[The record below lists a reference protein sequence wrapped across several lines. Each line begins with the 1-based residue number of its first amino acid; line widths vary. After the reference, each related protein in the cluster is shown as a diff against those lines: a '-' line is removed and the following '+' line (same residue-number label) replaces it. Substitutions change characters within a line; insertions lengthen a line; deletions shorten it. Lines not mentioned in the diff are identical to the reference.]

1 MDSIVQCRVE
11 TIATDEDD
19 IEVEPRS
26 CSVKR
31 RGYLRAP
38 FDRRSSRE
46 RQHQVLYVEG
56 RTHEAPKE
64 VGIGRFASWS
74 EAAEMPL
81 DSVCVGPDH
90 DALVVTGIRKYESAK
105 GVRYK
110 ARYRK
115 PDGREGSKAGFRTEA
130 SAKAFLRDLEQS
142 RAHGTFVDPARGR
155 ETIAVVAEEW
165 LTRRRAA
172 TAQRNG
178 KLSTLARV
186 EGIVEKHII
195 PVLGDHRVGAL
206 TQADV
211 DAWVNTLS
219 GEAES
224 IRKYVSVLRGIMKHA
239 MRSKRIA
246 VNPVHDLTLPKVV
259 RQKKRYLSHEQ
270 VTALHDAV
278 NRTNDGESHGYGV
291 ITTLLAYCGL
301 RWSEVS
307 GLRIDD
313 VDFEKRRIH
322 IGHTIVLVGGRQV
335 EDVPKNYEARE
346 VPIPGFL
353 ATMLTEHVERREIEI
368 VEDIARLTAH
378 LERITT
384 REQQIADLRTKYNTM
399 TAYIAE
405 VTEARR
411 VLNERI
417 AGINA
422 DRVQRIATELPYEAL
437 DESIAR
443 AERKLARLPR
453 PEVLTKRRDG
463 IPAKIE
469 RLEKRAAKDPRQK
482 EIIEQ
487 GLAALAQKPLFVGAR
502 TRTWLRNAT
511 FRSGW
516 LTPAVALMDAEARA
530 AALKADLPIPRPLG
544 DLEPHELRHTCASL
558 AVSAGANVKVVQRLL
573 GHEKAS
579 VTLDVYSDLFETDL
593 DDVARRMDE
602 IVWAMSADTD
612 FSRGASETRPIP
624 EDDPVWQ
631 K

>member
-1 MDSIVQCRVE
+1 
-11 TIATDEDD
+11 
-19 IEVEPRS
+19 
-26 CSVKR
+26 
-31 RGYLRAP
+31 
-38 FDRRSSRE
+38 
-46 RQHQVLYVEG
+46 
-56 RTHEAPKE
+56 
-64 VGIGRFASWS
+64 
-74 EAAEMPL
+74 MPL
-81 DSVCVGPDH
+81 DSVCCRPDH
-90 DALVVTGIRKYESAK
+90 DAPVVTGIRKYESAK

-155 ETIAVVAEEW
+155 ETIAVIAEEW
-165 LTRRRAA
+165 LVRRRAA

-186 EGIVEKHII
+186 EGIVEKHVI
-195 PVLGDHRVGAL
+195 PTLGDHRVGAL

-211 DAWVNTLS
+211 DTWVNTLS

-246 VNPVHDLTLPKVV
+246 VNPVTDLTLPKSAR
-259 RQKKRYLSHEQ
+259 RQKRYLSHDQ
-270 VTALHDAV
+270 VTALYSAV
-278 NRTNDGESHGYGV
+278 NRTNNGEAHGYGV
-291 ITTLLAYCGL
+291 LTTLLAYCGL
-301 RWSEVS
+301 RWAELS

-313 VDFEKRRIH
+313 IDFAKKRIH
-322 IGHTIVLVGGRQV
+322 VAHTIVLIGGRQV
-335 EDVPKNYEARE
+335 EELPKNYEERE
-346 VPIPGFL
+346 VPMPEFL
-353 ATMLTEHVERREIEI
+353 VTLLKEHVERRELEL
-368 VEDIARLTAH
+368 VEDTATLTAA

-384 REQQIADLRTKYNTM
+384 RADQITALRAKYDTM

-405 VTEARR
+405 VTDARR
-411 VLNERI
+411 VLDQRI
-417 AGINA
+417 EGINA
-422 DRVQRIATELPYEAL
+422 DREQRIATDLPYELL
-437 DESIAR
+437 DESIDR
-443 AERKLARLPR
+443 AQRKLARLPR
-453 PEVLTKRRDG
+453 PDVLTQRRDG
-463 IPAKIE
+463 IPAKIA
-469 RLEKRAAKDPRQK
+469 RLEKLSLKDPRQK

-487 GLAALAQKPLFVGAR
+487 GLAALAQRPLFVGAR

-516 LTPAVALMDAEARA
+516 LTPAVALMDAEAREA
-530 AALKADLPIPRPLG
+530 AIEEERPIPRPLG

-631 K
+631 M